1 MRPGRHPR
9 VRAQGRGCANDALK
23 PASRATTPPTVQPV
37 LIRPDRHDLGLIGL
51 YTGRILTG
59 LGLVMLIPAALGFAR
74 AEVDDALGLVIGA
87 GLSLLLG
94 RLAEWR
100 LASTRDLG
108 WSHAMATV
116 ALAWLAATYL
126 AAVPLYLSGHYASF
140 LDATFDA
147 MSGFATA
154 GLAVINDLDH
164 VSDSINLWRHLMQF
178 LGGQGLVLV
187 ALSLFGGAGG
197 LAGLYVGEGR
207 EDRILPNIRRTAQF
221 IWRVALLYW
230 LVGTALLWAA
240 LAHAGMPH
248 IDGLLHA
255 TMLFMA
261 AFDTGGFAPTSASLG
276 FYHSAVVEGVTSIFM
291 VAGALSFAL
300 HYQLMRGKGPGELV
314 RNIETRTLAV
324 TTLGLFVVTAV
335 GLARFG
341 TYDSVEALFRRG
353 FFHLL
358 SAHTGTGFGTIP
370 GRLFVT
376 DWGALAPAMIVIAM
390 ALGGMASSTTGGV
403 KALRVGVLAK
413 AISGDVRRIVLP
425 PDAVVAHTY
434 HAGGQRQILR
444 PAVVQTA
451 VLITLLY
458 FLLYFGGALLGLF
471 YGYPLQE
478 ALFESTSAAAA
489 VGLSVGVV
497 GPDLESGLK
506 LFYIFQMWIGR
517 LEFISVFALV
527 GYVYATLRGRL

>member
-1 MRPGRHPR
+1 
-9 VRAQGRGCANDALK
+9 
-23 PASRATTPPTVQPV
+23 
-37 LIRPDRHDLGLIGL
+37 LGIIGL
-51 YTGRILTG
+51 YTGRIITG
-59 LGLVMLIPAALGFAR
+59 LGLVMLIPAALGLAR
-74 AEVDDALGLVIGA
+74 AEFNDALGMVIGA
-87 GLSLLLG
+87 SLSLLLG
-94 RLAEWR
+94 RLTEWR
-100 LASTRDLG
+100 LATNRDLA

-116 ALAWLAATYL
+116 ALSWLVAAYL
-126 AAVPLYLSGHYASF
+126 AAIPLYLSGHYGSF

-187 ALSLFGGAGG
+187 ALSVFGGAGG

-207 EDRILPNIRRTAQF
+207 EDRILPNVRRTARF
-221 IWRVALLYW
+221 IWRVALLYG
-230 LVGTALLWAA
+230 LFGTAMLWGA
-240 LAHAGMPH
+240 LVYVGMPA

-276 FYHSAVVEGVTSIFM
+276 FYHSGVVEGITSILM

-300 HYQLMRGKGPGELV
+300 HYQLMRGRGPLELI
-314 RNIETRTLAV
+314 RNIETRTLAF
-324 TTLGLFVVTAV
+324 TTVGLFAVTAV
-335 GLARFG
+335 GLASFG
-341 TYDSVEALFRRG
+341 TYDSAEAVVRRG

-358 SAHTGTGFGTIP
+358 SAHTGTGFATIP

-403 KALRVGVLAK
+403 KAIRVAVLAK
-413 AISGDVRRIVLP
+413 AVTADIHRIVLP
-425 PDAVVAHTY
+425 DDAVVLQTY
-434 HAGGQRQILR
+434 HANGRREILR
-444 PAVVQTA
+444 ASVVRTA
-451 VLITLLY
+451 MLITLLY
-458 FLLYFGGALLGLF
+458 IMLYFAGALLGLF
-471 YGYPLQE
+471 HGYPLQD

-497 GPDLESGLK
+497 GPDLEWTLK

-517 LEFISVFALV
+517 LEFISVFALF
-527 GYVYATLRGRL
+527 GYLYATVRGRL

>member
-1 MRPGRHPR
+1 MCHLQCS
-9 VRAQGRGCANDALK
+9 A
-23 PASRATTPPTVQPV
+23 V
-37 LIRPDRHDLGLIGL
+37 LIRPDRRDLRIIGL
-51 YTGRILTG
+51 YTGRIITG

-74 AEVDDALGLVIGA
+74 AEFDDALGLVIGA
-87 GLSLLLG
+87 SLSLLIG

-100 LASTRDLG
+100 LQSTRDLA

-116 ALAWLAATYL
+116 ALSWLVATYL
-126 AAVPLYLSGHYASF
+126 AAIPLYLSGHYASF

-207 EDRILPNIRRTAQF
+207 EDRILPNVRRTAKF
-221 IWRVALLYW
+221 IWRVALLY
-230 LVGTALLWAA
+230 LVFGTALLWAA
-240 LAHAGMPH
+240 LVHAGMPAF
-248 IDGLLHA
+248 DGLLHG

-276 FYHSAVVEGVTSIFM
+276 FYHSAAVEGATSMLM

-300 HYQLMRGKGPGELV
+300 HYQLMRGTGPRELI
-314 RNIETRTLAV
+314 RSIETRTLAV
-324 TTLGLFVVTAV
+324 TTIGLFTVTAV

-341 TYDSVEALFRRG
+341 TYDTFDALVRRG

-390 ALGGMASSTTGGV
+390 ALGGMAGSTTGGV
-403 KALRVGVLAK
+403 KAIRVGVLAK
-413 AISGDVRRIVLP
+413 AVAVDIRRIVLP
-425 PDAVVAHTY
+425 RDAVVMQTY
-434 HAGGQRQILR
+434 HSNGQREILR
-444 PAVVQTA
+444 GAVVQSA
-451 VLITLLY
+451 ILITLLY
-458 FLLYFGGALLGLF
+458 LVLYFGGAVLGLF

-497 GPDLESGLK
+497 GPNLETGLK

-517 LEFISVFALV
+517 LEFISVFALF
-527 GYVYATLRGRL
+527 GYLYATVRGRL

>member
-1 MRPGRHPR
+1 
-9 VRAQGRGCANDALK
+9 
-23 PASRATTPPTVQPV
+23 V
-37 LIRPDRHDLGLIGL
+37 LVRPDRRDLGLIGL
-51 YTGRILTG
+51 YTGRIVTG
-59 LGLVMLIPAALGFAR
+59 LGLVMLVPAALGVVRGEFN
-74 AEVDDALGLVIGA
+74 DALGLLIGA
-87 GLSLLLG
+87 GLALLLG

-100 LASTRDLG
+100 LATGKDLD
-108 WSHAMATV
+108 WSHAMAAV
-116 ALAWLAATYL
+116 ALSWLVATYL
-126 AAVPLYLSGHYASF
+126 AAIPLYLSGHYGGF
-140 LDATFDA
+140 VDAAFDA

-178 LGGQGLVLV
+178 MGGQGLVLV

-207 EDRILPNIRRTAQF
+207 EDRILPNVRRTASF
-221 IWRVALLYW
+221 IWRVALLY
-230 LVGTALLWAA
+230 LGFGTAMLWAA
-240 LAHAGMPH
+240 VVHAGMPPG
-248 IDGLLHA
+248 DGLLHA
-255 TMLFMA
+255 VMLFMA

-276 FYHSAVVEGVTSIFM
+276 FYHSPIVEGAASILM

-300 HYQLMRGKGPGELV
+300 HYQVMRGNGLVELV
-314 RNIETRTLAV
+314 RNIETRVLAV
-324 TTLGLFVVTAV
+324 TIIGLSTVTTI

-341 TYDSVEALFRRG
+341 TYDSVEALVRRG
-353 FFHLL
+353 YFHLL

-413 AISGDVRRIVLP
+413 AVATDIRRIVLP
-425 PDAVVAHTY
+425 TDAVVVDSY
-434 HAGGQRQILR
+434 HSNGRTETLR
-444 PAVVQTA
+444 PAVVRTA

-458 FLLYFGGALLGLF
+458 FALYFAGGVLGMF
-471 YGYPLQE
+471 YGYSIQE

-489 VGLSVGVV
+489 VGLSVGIV
-497 GPDLESGLK
+497 GPDLETPLK
-506 LFYIFQMWIGR
+506 VFYIFQMWIGR
-517 LEFISVFALV
+517 LEFISVFALF
-527 GYVYATLRGRL
+527 GYLYATIRGRL

>member
-1 MRPGRHPR
+1 
-9 VRAQGRGCANDALK
+9 
-23 PASRATTPPTVQPV
+23 V
-37 LIRPDRHDLGLIGL
+37 LIRPDRRDLGLIGL
-51 YTGRILTG
+51 YTGRIITG
-59 LGLVMLIPAALGFAR
+59 LGLVMLAPAVLGVIR
-74 AEVDDALGLVIGA
+74 AEYNDTLGLLIGA
-87 GLSLLLG
+87 GFSLLLG

-100 LASTRDLG
+100 LATSRDLD

-116 ALAWLAATYL
+116 ALSWLVAAYL
-126 AAVPLYLSGHYASF
+126 AAIPLYLSGHYGSF
-140 LDATFDA
+140 LDAAFDA

-197 LAGLYVGEGR
+197 LSGLYVGEGR
-207 EDRILPNIRRTAQF
+207 EDRILPNVRRTASF
-221 IWRVALLYW
+221 IWRVALLY
-230 LVGTALLWAA
+230 LLFGAAMLWAA
-240 LAHAGMPH
+240 LLHAGMPAV
-248 IDGLLHA
+248 DGLLHA
-255 TMLFMA
+255 VMVFMA

-276 FYHSAVVEGVTSIFM
+276 FYHSAVVEATTSILM

-300 HYQLMRGKGPGELV
+300 HYQLMRGNGPVELL
-314 RNIETRTLAV
+314 RNLETRVLAV
-324 TTLGLFVVTAV
+324 TVVGLSAITTI

-341 TYDSVEALFRRG
+341 TYDSLEALVRRG

-376 DWGALAPAMIVIAM
+376 DWGVLAPAMIVIAM
-390 ALGGMASSTTGGV
+390 SLGGMASSTTGGV
-403 KALRVGVLAK
+403 KAIRVGVLAK
-413 AISGDVRRIVLP
+413 AVATDIQRIVLP
-425 PDAVVAHTY
+425 SDAVVFNSYHSNGHTE
-434 HAGGQRQILR
+434 ALR
-444 PAVVQTA
+444 PPIVRAA

-458 FLLYFGGALLGLF
+458 FVLYFAGAFLGMF
-471 YGYPLQE
+471 YGYSIQE

-497 GPDLESGLK
+497 GPDAESGLK

-517 LEFISVFALV
+517 LEFISVFALF
-527 GYVYATLRGRL
+527 GYLYAIVRGRL